1 MGPNRFPQYCLYH
14 TLQTNELL
22 GRFAIA
28 LPGFGK
34 LMLYYDHVPILLLFK
49 LLFMIRS
56 LC

>member
-1 MGPNRFPQYCLYH
+1 M
-14 TLQTNELL
+14 QTKELL
-22 GRFAIA
+22 GRFVIA

-34 LMLYYDHVPILLLFK
+34 LILYYDHVPILVFFK